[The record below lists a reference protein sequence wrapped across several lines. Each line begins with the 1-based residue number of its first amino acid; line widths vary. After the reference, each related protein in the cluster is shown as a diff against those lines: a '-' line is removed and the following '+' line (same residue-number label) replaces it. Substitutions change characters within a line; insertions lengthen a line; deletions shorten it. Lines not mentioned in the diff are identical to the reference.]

1 MSDTD
6 LSYQPTYRVVFWGAC
21 TLSHTHSHDRVDVA
35 RRFARR
41 FNIRQ
46 LKHLQYLF
54 SGRLVT
60 LKTRLSYH
68 EAKRYGEVIR
78 GLGAVCRLE
87 KETNWQTNF
96 AFADDQVRKQS
107 SVAGQELEKALSLQ
121 PKRAEQQVH
130 KETEKNVL
138 FAARDAQVPEHPPL
152 PYQDH
157 QAAAQA
163 LRKGRLS

>member
-1 MSDTD
+1 MSDTH
-6 LSYQPTYRVVFWGAC
+6 LSYQPTFRVVFWGAC
-21 TLSHTHSHDRVDVA
+21 TLSHERVDVA

-78 GLGAVCRLE
+78 DLGAVCRLE
-87 KETNWQTNF
+87 KEANWQTNF
-96 AFADDQVRKQS
+96 AFADEPVRQKPPVADQS
-107 SVAGQELEKALSLQ
+107 LEKALSLQ
-121 PKRAEQQVH
+121 PKQADPQVQ
-130 KETEKNVL
+130 KKAEKNAM
-138 FAARDAQVPEHPPL
+138 FAARDAQLPEHPPL

-157 QAAAQA
+157 RAAGQA
-163 LRKGRLS
+163 LRKGRFN

>member
-1 MSDTD
+1 MSDLN

-21 TLSHTHSHDRVDVA
+21 TLSHDRVDVA

-60 LKTRLSYH
+60 LKARLSYH

-78 GLGAVCRLE
+78 TLGAVCRLE
-87 KETNWQTNF
+87 KEANWQTNF
-96 AFADDQVRKQS
+96 AFADEPVRKKS
-107 SVAGQELEKALSLQ
+107 SVADQSLERALSLQ
-121 PKRAEQQVH
+121 PKQAEQSIQ
-130 KETEKNVL
+130 KGAMFSARETRLV
-138 FAARDAQVPEHPPL
+138 EHPPMR
-152 PYQDH
+152 YQDH
-157 QAAAQA
+157 QAASQM
-163 LRKGRLS
+163 LGRKR